1 MHSEKNPFLENSWY
15 FPKELDIAAMNKAAE
30 ALLGTQD
37 FTSLSKMHT
46 DVKTN
51 ICSIYKAHWI
61 TENGQLIFEI
71 EADRFLRNM
80 VRAIVGTMITIGLG
94 KISLTDFEIPFHLD
108 FLMKLEEVLSLYGDD
123 YEDRLENVRHRILR
137 LKPELCMVLV
147 GLD

>member
-30 ALLGTQD
+30 ALLGRQD

-51 ICSIYKAHWI
+51 ICTIYKAHWI

-80 VRAIVGTMITIGLG
+80 VRATVGTLIEVGSGKLDPKDIPIILAAKDRQAAKTSVPAHGL
-94 KISLTDFEIPFHLD
+94 
-108 FLMKLEEVLSLYGDD
+108 FLWDVVY
-123 YEDRLENVRHRILR
+123 
-137 LKPELCMVLV
+137 
-147 GLD
+147 